1 VSISRLLRPRSV
13 AIVGASAK
21 PGSLGG
27 GVLANLERFRFG
39 GPLHLVNPRYDRI
52 GERPC
57 VHSIPEL
64 PDGIDCVVLAIPQ
77 AQVLDS
83 VRACAEKGIGGLIV
97 LAGGFAE
104 ADEEGKNA
112 QEQIAA
118 LAQGAG
124 LALQGPN
131 CLGMINYV
139 DGVPLVFGTAPFD
152 ALGDRKGVAVVSQSG
167 AMASAVRVALQA
179 RGIGVSYSVST
190 GNEAALGAEDFLEE
204 FIADPHTRVIAMLME
219 QIRRPARFLE
229 LATVARKAGKFI
241 VLHHLGR
248 SAAGRE
254 AAKTHTGAL
263 SGDYAIMAAQVVA
276 RGVCLVDS
284 LELLIDVPELLIRLK
299 KVRAP
304 GGTAIVAESGAF
316 KGMALDFCETVGL
329 ELPRLSAATQ
339 NALAHELPAFSPP
352 SNPLDLTA
360 QALVDPDLY
369 RRVLDVIGRDAA
381 FGSVVITISLP
392 SADSADRKL
401 PRIISALE
409 SLDGS
414 QAVVFA
420 MLGEDCPIPATHVEK
435 IRNTGTPFFRSPE
448 RAFRALAALKRL
460 SRPPTDIAPAA
471 RSATSARNAVTA
483 ASAIAPPSAFA
494 ADSASATHSP
504 ATRLEPGV
512 LPEYRAKQL
521 LAAYGLQMP
530 PSRLVAS
537 LEDALKAAAEL
548 GFPLA
553 LKAQSSRLPHKSEV
567 GAVALDIR
575 DAASLSAAWV
585 SMRDRLAVERADVT
599 LDGMLLERMGEA
611 GIELIIGARNEGGWG
626 PVILVGLG
634 GILTEVLQDVVFI
647 PAGVGRCDIARALR
661 TLKGARLFD
670 GYRGSPPAD
679 VEATVSVVETLGA
692 FLLQHPEIL
701 EADLNPVRI
710 HARGRGATVLDAL
723 FVVG

>member
-1 VSISRLLRPRSV
+1 MSISRLLRPRSV
-13 AIVGASAK
+13 AIVGASPT

-27 GVLANLERFRFG
+27 GVMANLQRFRFG
-39 GPLHLVNPRYDRI
+39 GALHLVNPRCDRI

-57 VHSIPEL
+57 ARSISEL
-64 PDGIDCVVLAIPQ
+64 PDGIDCAVLAIPN
-77 AQVLDS
+77 AHVLES
-83 VRACAEKGIGGLIV
+83 VRACAEKGIRGLIV

-104 ADEEGKNA
+104 AGEKGKRD

-118 LAQGAG
+118 IAQSSG

-139 DGVPLVFGTAPFD
+139 DGVPLMFGVAPFE
-152 ALGDRKGVAVVSQSG
+152 ALGNRQGVAVVSQSG
-167 AMASAVRVALQA
+167 AMASAVRVALHA

-190 GNEAALGAEDFLEE
+190 GNEASLGAEDFLEE
-204 FIADPHTRVIAMLME
+204 FIADRHTRVIAMLME
-219 QIRRPARFLE
+219 QIRRPARFLD
-229 LATVARKAGKFI
+229 LASRAREAGKFI

-263 SGDYAIMAAQVVA
+263 SGDYAVMAAQVMA

-299 KVRAP
+299 TPGSP

-339 NALAHELPAFSPP
+339 RTLAGELPSFSPP

-360 QALVDPDLY
+360 QALIDPDLY
-369 RRVLDVIGRDAA
+369 RRVLDVIARDPA

-401 PRIISALE
+401 PPIIDALGA
-409 SLDGS
+409 LDGNQS
-414 QAVVFA
+414 VVFA
-420 MLGEDCPIPATHVEK
+420 MLGEDCPIPLAYVER
-435 IRNTGTPFFRSPE
+435 IRATGTPFFRSPE

-460 SRPPTDIAPAA
+460 ARIPPPMT
-471 RSATSARNAVTA
+471 
-483 ASAIAPPSAFA
+483 
-494 ADSASATHSP
+494 SP
-504 ATRLEPGV
+504 ARTVAVPLEPGI
-512 LPEYRAKQL
+512 LPEYRAKRL
-521 LAAYGLQMP
+521 LARCGLKVP
-530 PSRLVAS
+530 PSRLVMS
-537 LEDALKAAAEL
+537 LEEALTAADEL

-567 GAVALDIR
+567 GAVTLDIR
-575 DAASLSAAWV
+575 DGASLRSAWSA
-585 SMRDRLAVERADVT
+585 MQDRLASERSGVP
-599 LDGMLLERMGEA
+599 LDGMLLERMGEE
-611 GIELIIGARNEGGWG
+611 GVEIIVGARNEGGWG

-634 GILTEVLQDVVFI
+634 GVLTELLQDVVFI
-647 PAGVGRCDIARALR
+647 PAGVGRPEIARALR

-670 GYRGSPPAD
+670 GYRGSAPAD
-679 VEATVSVVETLGA
+679 LEAAIAVVETLSA

-701 EADLNPVRI
+701 EADLNPVRV
-710 HARGRGATVLDAL
+710 HARGLGATVLDAL
-723 FVVG
+723 FVVGPPPT

>member
-13 AIVGASAK
+13 AIVGASATA
-21 PGSLGG
+21 GSLGG

-57 VHSIPEL
+57 VRSISEL
-64 PDGIDCVVLAIPQ
+64 PDGIDCAVLAIPH
-77 AQVLDS
+77 AHVVDS

-104 ADEEGKNA
+104 AGEQGKSA
-112 QEQIAA
+112 QEQVAAIA
-118 LAQGAG
+118 LRYG

-131 CLGMINYV
+131 CLGTINYV
-139 DGVPLVFGTAPFD
+139 DGVPLMFGVAPFD

-190 GNEAALGAEDFLEE
+190 GNEASLGAEDFLEE

-219 QIRRPARFLE
+219 QIRRPGRFLE
-229 LATVARKAGKFI
+229 LATLARKAGKYI

-284 LELLIDVPELLIRLK
+284 LELLIDVPELLIRLRS
-299 KVRAP
+299 VRSP

-316 KGMALDFCETVGL
+316 KGMALDFCESVGL
-329 ELPRLSAATQ
+329 DLPRLSAATQ
-339 NALAHELPAFSPP
+339 EALAGELPAFSPP

-369 RRVLDVIGRDAA
+369 RRVLAVISRDAA
-381 FGSVVITISLP
+381 FGSVVLTISLP

-401 PRIISALE
+401 PPIIDALG
-409 SLDGS
+409 SLDGN
-414 QAVVFA
+414 QAVVFS
-420 MLGEDCPIPATHVEK
+420 MLGEDCAIPMAYVDR
-435 IRNTGTPFFRSPE
+435 IRKTGTPFFRSPE
-448 RAFRALAALKRL
+448 RAFRALAALKGLART
-460 SRPPTDIAPAA
+460 PAAIAPAGHGA
-471 RSATSARNAVTA
+471 LAGRRADTA
-483 ASAIAPPSAFA
+483 
-494 ADSASATHSP
+494 
-504 ATRLEPGV
+504 LEPGI

-521 LAAYGLQMP
+521 LAGCGLKMP
-530 PSRLVAS
+530 PSRLVGT
-537 LEDALKAAAEL
+537 LEEALTAAEEL

-567 GAVALDIR
+567 GAVSLDIG
-575 DAASLSAAWV
+575 DSAALRSAWV
-585 SMRDRLAVERADVT
+585 AMQGRLAVERADVS
-599 LDGMLLERMGEA
+599 LDGMLLERMGEP
-611 GIELIIGARNEGGWG
+611 GIEIIVGARNEGGWG

-647 PAGVGRCDIARALR
+647 PAGLGRPDIARALR
-661 TLKGARLFD
+661 SLKGARLFD
-670 GYRGSPPAD
+670 GYRGAPPAD
-679 VEATVSVVETLGA
+679 VEAAISVVENLSA

-701 EADLNPVRI
+701 EADLNPVRV
-710 HARGRGATVLDAL
+710 HARGRGASVLDAL

>member
-1 VSISRLLRPRSV
+1 
-13 AIVGASAK
+13 VGASPTA
-21 PGSLGG
+21 GSLGG

-39 GPLHLVNPRYDRI
+39 GALHLVNPRYDRI

-57 VHSIPEL
+57 VRSIPEL
-64 PDGIDCVVLAIPQ
+64 PDGIDCAVLAIPH
-77 AQVLDS
+77 AHVVDA
-83 VRACAEKGIGGLIV
+83 VRACAEKGMGGLIV

-104 ADEEGKNA
+104 AGESGKRA

-118 LAQGAG
+118 IVLQSG

-139 DGVPLVFGTAPFD
+139 DGVPLMFGAAPYD
-152 ALGDRKGVAVVSQSG
+152 KLGDRKGVAIVSQSG

-190 GNEAALGAEDFLEE
+190 GNEASLGAEDFLEE
-204 FIADPHTRVIAMLME
+204 FITDPQTRVVAMLME
-219 QIRRPARFLE
+219 QIRRPARFLD
-229 LATVARKAGKFI
+229 LATQARNAGKFI

-284 LELLIDVPELLIRLK
+284 LESLIDVPELLIRL
-299 KVRAP
+299 RNPRSP

-316 KGMALDFCETVGL
+316 KGMALDYCETVGL
-329 ELPRLSAATQ
+329 ELPRLSESTHG
-339 NALAHELPAFSPP
+339 ALAKELPAFSPP

-360 QALVDPDLY
+360 QALIDPGLY
-369 RRVLDVIGRDAA
+369 GRVLGLISRDSA
-381 FGSVVITISLP
+381 FGSVAVTISLP
-392 SADSADRKL
+392 STDSADRKL
-401 PRIISALE
+401 PAIIDALG

-420 MLGEDCPIPATHVEK
+420 MLGEDCPIPMAYVDR
-435 IRNTGTPFFRSPE
+435 IRNTGTPFFRSLE
-448 RAFRALAALKRL
+448 RAFRALAALNRL
-460 SRPPTDIAPAA
+460 ARIPVAIAPAA
-471 RSATSARNAVTA
+471 RGVAT
-483 ASAIAPPSAFA
+483 P
-494 ADSASATHSP
+494 
-504 ATRLEPGV
+504 LEPGIV
-512 LPEYRAKQL
+512 PEYRAKQL
-521 LAAYGLQMP
+521 LGQLGLKMP
-530 PSRLVAS
+530 PSRFVVS
-537 LEDALKAAAEL
+537 LHEVLTAADEL
-548 GFPLA
+548 GFPVV

-575 DAASLSAAWV
+575 DGASLRSAW
-585 SMRDRLAVERADVT
+585 STMQDRLAEQRSDVS
-599 LDGMLLERMGEA
+599 LDGMLLERMAEA
-611 GIELIIGARNEGGWG
+611 GIEIIIGARNEGGWG

-647 PAGVGRCDIARALR
+647 PAGMGRSDIERALR
-661 TLKGARLFD
+661 SLKGARLFD

-679 VEATVSVVETLGA
+679 VDAAITVIETLSA
-692 FLLQHPEIL
+692 FLLQHPEIV
-701 EADLNPVRI
+701 EADLNPVRV
-710 HARGRGATVLDAL
+710 HARGLGATVLDAL
-723 FVVG
+723 FVVA